1 MTAKAVSVPTLP
13 LDSVSLLSDS
23 ITLFGEALYDGLEKI
38 RVRGIEGILAEEEE
52 VKEEPWK
59 KKKPKGEAAAAAAV
73 AAAAAAEKEK
83 EKEAGKTPPLQPPL
97 EPYDSVVSRLLE
109 KITKTALKIDTFAAL
124 VAVEYGAPASSLRRR
139 FEELGGEL
147 GGGGREGGRGEREGE
162 GRGAQGQGSENY
174 IRGRQRKLW
183 RRRGRRR
190 ERWRGV
196 LEFFAVRSR
205 AENTAKHV
213 NIFFK

>member
-73 AAAAAAEKEK
+73 AAAAEKEK

-147 GGGGREGGRGEREGE
+147 GGAGEKGEEESERERGEELKAKVRKIIYGDVN
-162 GRGAQGQGSENY
+162 ENY
-174 IRGRQRKLW
+174 G
-183 RRRGRRR
+183 GGGGDAVSV
-190 ERWRGV
+190 GV
-196 LEFFAVRSR
+196 EFLNSLR
-205 AENTAKHV
+205 
-213 NIFFK
+213 